1 MNNFTEGFYKFFI
14 PGRLP
19 GLNDYTAANRYNR
32 YAGAKMKKDTE
43 EIVITCIKNDLKGL
57 EIKKPIFMRYTWIEK
72 NKRRDLD
79 NICFA
84 RKFIQDSLVEVGVLE
99 NDGWK
104 NIVGFEDCFKVDK
117 DQPGVLVE
125 MVEFDEKRS

>member
-1 MNNFTEGFYKFFI
+1 MS
-14 PGRLP
+14 R
-19 GLNDYTAANRYNR
+19 
-32 YAGAKMKKDTE
+32 
-43 EIVITCIKNDLKGL
+43 
-57 EIKKPIFMRYTWIEK
+57 
-72 NKRRDLD
+72 
-79 NICFA
+79 
-84 RKFIQDSLVEVGVLE
+84 VLE

>member
-43 EIVITCIKNDLKGL
+43 EKALPGETKDKILELSEGMGL
-57 EIKKPIFMRYTWIEK
+57 
-72 NKRRDLD
+72 
-79 NICFA
+79 
-84 RKFIQDSLVEVGVLE
+84 
-99 NDGWK
+99 
-104 NIVGFEDCFKVDK
+104 
-117 DQPGVLVE
+117 
-125 MVEFDEKRS
+125 